1 MQPHGMIYAARP
13 HGLWSCTPPRLA
25 HARPPPYAALV
36 RLTPTDR
43 AATSLCSAV
52 YCFCITWRG
61 WFAMRGVTKYPKVVS
76 RRKKQQAS
84 QQKARNA
91 PLGPCSRGQRRGCLC
106 HLLGVLRANYKVVG
120 ARRLAR
126 HRGYVLDLGE
136 RGASALE
143 GTQSTRGGSA
153 RVRGSRMRQG
163 GRGGAPKSFIAFT
176 TTTTKLW
183 ELFALGAALTLGGP
197 LSTSPWG

>member
-91 PLGPCSRGQRRGCLC
+91 PLGPCSRGQRRGGLC
-106 HLLGVLRANYKVVG
+106 HLLGVLRENCKVVG

-153 RVRGSRMRQG
+153 RVRGKERG
-163 GRGGAPKSFIAFT
+163 PGRERGRPKEFTLLLLLLPNFGSF
-176 TTTTKLW
+176 L
-183 ELFALGAALTLGGP
+183 LLALRSPWGGP